1 MFVKIWRF
9 ITLMLTA
16 LSVGMAL
23 GHLMEMPARRDYAP
37 ALWSRVTNIEGTYR
51 LFGPPVGAAI
61 EGGALIAAVV
71 LSIFVRKRRPAFA
84 LTLFGAACMAAAQ
97 VAWWLFVFPVNSRMV
112 NWTPESLPADFTKL
126 RDQWEYTHAA
136 RAILQIVG
144 LGALVLSALAE
155 TPTNPARL
163 RADRT

>member
-1 MFVKIWRF
+1 MFLRIWRF
-9 ITLMLTA
+9 VTLMLTA

-23 GHLMEMPARRDYAP
+23 CHLMEMPARLNYAP

-51 LFGPPVGAAI
+51 LFGPPIGASI
-61 EGGALIAAVV
+61 EGGALSTAVV
-71 LSIFVRKRRPAFA
+71 LSIFVRKRRPAFT

-112 NWTPESLPADFTKL
+112 HRTPESLPADFTKL
-126 RDQWEYTHAA
+126 RDQWEYAHAA
-136 RAILQIVG
+136 RTILQIVG

-155 TPTNPARL
+155 TPTKPARL

>member
-1 MFVKIWRF
+1 MK
-9 ITLMLTA
+9 
-16 LSVGMAL
+16 
-23 GHLMEMPARRDYAP
+23 MPPRRNYNP

-51 LFGPPVGAAI
+51 FFGPPVGAAI
-61 EGGALIAAVV
+61 EGGALITVVV

-84 LTLFGAACMAAAQ
+84 LTRVGAVCMAAAQ

-112 NWTPESLPADFTKL
+112 NWTPESLPENFTKL
-126 RDQWEYTHAA
+126 RDQWEYTHAT

-144 LGALVLSALAE
+144 LGSLILSVLAE
-155 TPTNPARL
+155 TPPEPARH

>member
-1 MFVKIWRF
+1 MVS
-9 ITLMLTA
+9 A

-23 GHLMEMPARRDYAP
+23 GHLMEMPARRNYAP

-51 LFGPPVGAAI
+51 LFGPPVGASI
-61 EGGALIAAVV
+61 EGGALSTAVV

-97 VAWWLFVFPVNSRMV
+97 VAWWLFVFPVNSQMV
-112 NWTPESLPADFTKL
+112 NWTPESLPANFTEL
-126 RDQWEYTHAA
+126 RDQWEYTHGA

-144 LGALVLSALAE
+144 LGSLVLSVLAE
-155 TPTNPARL
+155 TPTEPASN

>member
-1 MFVKIWRF
+1 VFVKVWRF
-9 ITLMLTA
+9 VTLMLTA

-51 LFGPPVGAAI
+51 LFGPPVGASI
-61 EGGALIAAVV
+61 EGGALITAVV
-71 LSIFVRKRRPAFA
+71 LSTFVRKRRPAFA

-112 NWTPESLPADFTKL
+112 NWAPESLPADFKEL
-126 RDQWEYTHAA
+126 RDQWEYTHVA

-144 LGALVLSALAE
+144 LGSLVLSALAE